1 MHYIF
6 FQIVSYPPFPGN
18 EGNYLRAQIAR
29 ISAGT
34 HISPAGFY
42 QFDEEDVDDEE
53 GAVPDNF
60 ILNTEFEPISSKE
73 LIDTSLSNWVHHVQ
87 HILPQVSF
95 SMVLFTIIINHHL
108 ALSSSLVIIFFSSP
122 ASQHVH
128 HHHCHHQHLLIFI
141 TIINNFVI
149 ITTSS
154 LSSYDLIVVR
164 VGAAGG
170 IQSSRRT
177 RKTRS
182 QRVMRRMSFQMILSQ
197 RLVLHC

>member
-108 ALSSSLVIIFFSSP
+108 ALSSSSLVIIFF
-122 ASQHVH
+122 
-128 HHHCHHQHLLIFI
+128 LI
-141 TIINNFVI
+141 TS
-149 ITTSS
+149 ITTCSSSS
-154 LSSYDLIVVR
+154 LSSST
-164 VGAAGG
+164 
-170 IQSSRRT
+170 SSHFHHHH
-177 RKTRS
+177 
-182 QRVMRRMSFQMILSQ
+182 QQLCYHHHILFII
-197 RLVLHC
+197 L